1 MRCSWKVISIGV
13 IALAAGL
20 GVSCADRARSSASE
34 TAPASSTPSRGPLFD
49 GMGPHRR
56 AVNTT
61 SALAQRYFDQGLTW
75 AYAFNH
81 DEAVRSFES
90 AAAVDPSLAMA
101 WWGVALCHGPHIN
114 NPVMPEERS
123 RLAWEALEKARAL
136 SSGASEV
143 EQALI
148 EALGA
153 RYAWP
158 APADRAPLDRAYAD
172 AMQRVSARFPNDADV
187 ITLYAESL
195 MDLQPWDLWTLDGQP
210 KGRALEIVSLIES
223 ALAINP
229 KHPGANHL
237 YIHAVE
243 ASPTPERALA
253 AADTLR
259 DLVPA
264 SGHLLHMPAHIDIRV
279 GNWEASA
286 TANRRAI
293 ARDDAYRARHPRQG
307 FYRIYMM
314 HNAQFLA
321 YTCMMLGRSVEAVAS
336 AQDAVRTLPPDWVKE
351 NAPIIDGY
359 LTVHMDALKRF
370 GKWDELLA
378 MDPPPEYLP
387 YTTAMWRMN
396 RAVALAAKGNI
407 ADAERER
414 EKFLEAC
421 AKVPAGQLAQINPAE
436 RVLAI
441 GRHFLD
447 GEIAYARRDYPAA
460 ERELRA
466 AAAIEDTLLYMEPP
480 DWMQPV
486 RHTLG
491 TVLMDAGRFADAEQ
505 AYREDLARWR
515 ENGWSLMGLALAL
528 ERQGKAKEAAG
539 IRQRHSKAWASAD
552 ISAHAT
558 CLCAPMTARRDAR

>member
-1 MRCSWKVISIGV
+1 MRFAWNTWSAAV

-20 GVSCADRARSSASE
+20 GVSCADRARSPAGE
-34 TAPASSTPSRGPLFD
+34 TASASSTSARGPLFD

-56 AVNTT
+56 TVSTK

-81 DEAVRSFES
+81 DEAARSFES
-90 AAAVDPSLAMA
+90 AAGVDPSLAMA
-101 WWGVALCHGPHIN
+101 WWGVALSHGPHIN
-114 NPVMPEERS
+114 NPAMPEERS
-123 RLAWEALEKARAL
+123 KLAWEALEKARAL
-136 SSGASEV
+136 VGGASEV
-143 EQALI
+143 ERALI

-158 APADRAPLDRAYAD
+158 APTDRTPLDRAYAD
-172 AMQRVSARFPNDADV
+172 AMQRVHARFPNDVDV

-229 KHPGANHL
+229 KHPGAAHL

-286 TANRRAI
+286 AANRLAI

-321 YTCMMLGRSVEAVAS
+321 YTCMMMGRSVEAIAS
-336 AQDAVRTLPPDWVKE
+336 AQDAVNTLPPEWVKE

-359 LTVHMDALKRF
+359 LTIHMDALKRF

-378 MDPPPEYLP
+378 MDPPAEHLP

-396 RAVALAAKGNI
+396 RAVAVAAKGNI

-414 EKFLEAC
+414 EKFIEAC

-447 GEIAYARRDYPAA
+447 GEIAYAKRDYTTAA
-460 ERELRA
+460 RELRA

-480 DWMQPV
+480 DWVQPV

-505 AYREDLARWR
+505 VYREDLSRWR
-515 ENGWSLMGLALAL
+515 ENGWSLMGLAEAL
-528 ERQGKAKEAAG
+528 DRQQRAEEAAA
-539 IRQRHSKAWASAD
+539 IRDRQEKAWASAD
-552 ISAHAT
+552 IDAHAT
-558 CLCAPMTARRDAR
+558 CLCAPMTTRRDVR